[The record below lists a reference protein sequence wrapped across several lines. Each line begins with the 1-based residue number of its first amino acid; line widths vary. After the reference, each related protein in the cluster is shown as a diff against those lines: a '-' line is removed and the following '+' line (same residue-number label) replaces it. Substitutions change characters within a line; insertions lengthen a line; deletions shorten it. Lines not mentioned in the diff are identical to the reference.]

1 MVVSCV
7 FLWGLKSP
15 RVSTMLLNRTCGAW
29 NIGIADLLAAQITH
43 MLTELFS
50 LQSCAPKIFSS
61 KCARVACSCPRCSGY
76 SGFPFFT
83 CRITSVRLGFSPRL
97 PKCSLSATAAP
108 QDTDACGLA
117 LHPNLQ
123 GFWLKKMKGSEKIYV
138 WGFKSPGAC
147 CLALRASD
155 ASGFRPKGQKRS
167 RGCQL
172 PEPRKA
178 QRRQLGCRGLGVL
191 FG

>member
-29 NIGIADLLAAQITH
+29 FCCPRIIGIADLLAAQITH

-76 SGFPFFT
+76 SGFPFLT
-83 CRITSVRLGFSPRL
+83 CRIMSVRLGFSPRL

-123 GFWLKKMKGSEKIYV
+123 GFWLKKM
-138 WGFKSPGAC
+138 
-147 CLALRASD
+147 RA
-155 ASGFRPKGQKRS
+155 QKRS
-167 RGCQL
+167 MFGGS
-172 PEPRKA
+172 KV
-178 QRRQLGCRGLGVL
+178 LGLAAWR
-191 FG
+191 